1 MSTSTAPKAAVAV
14 INATPLSVE
23 PARSGLGAAFPEA
36 DPWMLLDDRLIRDAQ
51 AAGEVT
57 PALNQRMLDLIA
69 YAVAAGADAVLLS
82 CSMYGGAVAEAR
94 ARHGIP
100 VLGSDE
106 ALFEEVA
113 TSGFAR
119 VLLLGPMRQ
128 AVADSVSRLRGVLD
142 ASRAACEVVGRPVDG
157 AAAAVAAGDADT
169 LHELL
174 LAAALPYVRTEGSQR
189 TDTDGTGG
197 PVDAV
202 VLANFSI
209 SPARARLADA
219 LGVPVLSPTELAAAR
234 VRAELTAPEV
244 RA

>member
-1 MSTSTAPKAAVAV
+1 MAV

-23 PARSGLGAAFPEA
+23 PARAGLMTTFPEA

-51 AAGEVT
+51 AVGEVT
-57 PALNQRMLDLIA
+57 PELTQRMLALIA
-69 YAVAAGADAVLLS
+69 YAVGAGADAVLLS

-106 ALFEEVA
+106 ALFDAVA
-113 TSGFAR
+113 TGGFGR
-119 VLLLGPMRQ
+119 VLLLGPLRQ
-128 AVADSVSRLRGVLD
+128 AVADSVSRLCEVLD
-142 ASRAACEVVGRPVDG
+142 ASGADCEVIGCDVDG
-157 AAAAVAAGDADT
+157 AAAAVAAGDADA

-174 LAAALPYVRTEGSQR
+174 LAAALPYMGTHGAEGVDASGAR
-189 TDTDGTGG
+189 G

-209 SPARARLADA
+209 SPARERLARVLD
-219 LGVPVLSPTELAAAR
+219 VPVLSPTELAVAR
-234 VRAELTAPEV
+234 LRAELVAAEG
-244 RA
+244 R